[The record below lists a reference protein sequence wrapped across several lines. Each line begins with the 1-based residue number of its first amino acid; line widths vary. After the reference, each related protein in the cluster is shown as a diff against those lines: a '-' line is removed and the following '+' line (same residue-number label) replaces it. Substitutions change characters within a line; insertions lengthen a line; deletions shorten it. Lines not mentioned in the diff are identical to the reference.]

1 MPTALVL
8 IFLVRPMAYLFKVG
22 GATGSLAIP
31 RPGYAHYNVYGDLFL
46 TFEES

>member
-1 MPTALVL
+1 MPPILAL
-8 IFLVRPMAYLFKVG
+8 IFLVRPIAYGLKVV
-22 GATGSLAIP
+22 APQAALAIP